1 MLSAVIYCNLP
12 NVNPCDM
19 YMYRL
24 RDNKSFSPAHTQA
37 SEDLLCQ
44 EGEVEAAMESR
55 LSLASALARQWFG
68 VLLVARTPQ
77 DQ

>member
-1 MLSAVIYCNLP
+1 MYSMLFCMVSYYKLAIVSTTHSII
-12 NVNPCDM
+12 
-19 YMYRL
+19 
-24 RDNKSFSPAHTQA
+24 SSPPPTQA
-37 SEDLLCQ
+37 SEDLLCE

-55 LSLASALARQWFG
+55 LALASALARQWFG